1 MSTPLASSMDSTA
14 DALLDD
20 LAGLLKALA
29 DPLRLEVLR
38 LLGQSS
44 FGVLELAD
52 MLDVSQPGMSHHL
65 KVLAQAHWVETRRE
79 GNSIFY
85 RRRLPV
91 TGEIGWQLR
100 TRLFDELDESA
111 ITGELAARLE
121 QVQEQRA
128 LQSREFFAR
137 HATLFA
143 ERQDLIAEH
152 ELYDDAA
159 FAMLQR
165 ARPQCGGKALEI
177 GPGKGHFL
185 ARLADRFD
193 SVVGLDSVPEL
204 LAQVRARLA
213 GFNRARV
220 QLMEANWPKAEV
232 SNDFDLIAFNM
243 VLHHLPTPKVAVRE
257 AAARLAQNGI
267 LLITELCRHEQ
278 DWVRESCG
286 DLWQGFDESELA
298 AWAERAGLEHDESQF
313 IALKN
318 GFQIQILSF
327 RKNSSETALRA

>member
-1 MSTPLASSMDSTA
+1 MSTSAAPSLTASPDV
-14 DALLDD
+14 LLDD
-20 LAGLLKALA
+20 LAGLLKAVG

-38 LLGQSS
+38 LLGQNS

-65 KVLAQAHWVETRRE
+65 KVLAQAGWVETRRE
-79 GNSIFY
+79 GNSVFY

-91 TGEIGWQLR
+91 AGDTGAALR
-100 TRLFDELDESA
+100 TQLFDALDAAE
-111 ITGELAARLE
+111 ITGEVATRLE

-128 LQSREFFAR
+128 EQSREFFQR

-159 FAMLQR
+159 LALLFR
-165 ARPQCGGKALEI
+165 AKPAGGRKALEI

-185 ARLADRFD
+185 AQLADVFV
-193 SVVGLDSVPEL
+193 SVTGLDCAEEL
-204 LAQVRARLA
+204 LQQARQTLAQEGRKNVRL
-213 GFNRARV
+213 V
-220 QLMEANWPKAEV
+220 EAEWPKADV
-232 SNDFDLIAFNM
+232 GDGFDLIAFNM
-243 VLHHLPTPKVAVRE
+243 VLHHLPTPKTAVKE
-257 AAARLAQNGI
+257 AADRLAAGGI

-278 DWVRESCG
+278 AWVRESCG
-286 DLWQGFDESELA
+286 DLWQGFDEDELA
-298 AWAERAGLEHDESQF
+298 GWAERAGLAYEENQF

-327 RKNSSETALRA
+327 RKS